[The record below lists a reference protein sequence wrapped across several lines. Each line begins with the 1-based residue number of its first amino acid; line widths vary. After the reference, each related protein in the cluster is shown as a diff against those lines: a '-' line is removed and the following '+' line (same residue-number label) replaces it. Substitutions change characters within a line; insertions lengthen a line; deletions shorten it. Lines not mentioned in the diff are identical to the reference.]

1 MDIMDQGRRSFL
13 HAGSAGVIAAAG
25 LALAGCGKGA
35 GGEKDVGAVED
46 LMREHGVLRR
56 ALFAYTEA
64 AARLRANGGATSSVT
79 VDAGALKRA
88 ATLFRTFGEDYHERL
103 LEEAHIFPAI
113 RKLQG
118 PVAAYPDVLTAQ
130 HQRGRE
136 ITDYILGVT
145 GRGAIGTAD
154 REPMARA
161 METLV
166 RMYRAHAAH
175 EDTVVFT
182 AWKQALSG
190 HELEEMGDKFEEI
203 EHRQFGKD
211 GFDDAVHQIA
221 DIEQALGLADIA
233 QFTAPPPPG

>member
-1 MDIMDQGRRSFL
+1 MNTPDQSRRTFL
-13 HAGSAGVIAAAG
+13 HLGSGGMVAATG
-25 LALAGCGKGA
+25 LALTGC

-46 LMREHGVLRR
+46 LMREHGILRR

-64 AARLRANGGATSSVT
+64 TTRLRDGAAL
-79 VDAGALKRA
+79 VDAGALRRA
-88 ATLFRTFGEDYHERL
+88 AMLFRTFGEDYHERL

-118 PVAAYPDVLTAQ
+118 PVAAYADVLTAQ

-145 GRGAIGTAD
+145 GRGTIGVAE

-166 RMYRAHAAH
+166 HMYRVHAAH

-203 EHRQFGKD
+203 EHQQFGKD
-211 GFDDAVHQIA
+211 GFDDAAHQIA

-233 QFTAPPPPG
+233 QFTAPVITAPAPA

>member
-1 MDIMDQGRRSFL
+1 MDTVDQRRRSFL
-13 HAGSAGVIAAAG
+13 HTGSAGVVTAAG
-25 LALAGCGKGA
+25 LALAGCGTGS
-35 GGEKDVGAVED
+35 EKDVGAVED

-64 AARLRANGGATSSVT
+64 ATGLRGAAT
-79 VDAGALKRA
+79 VDAGAIRRA

-103 LEEAHIFPAI
+103 LEEAHIFPAV
-113 RKLQG
+113 RKLHG

-145 GRGAIGTAD
+145 GKGAIGTAN

-190 HELEEMGDKFEEI
+190 HELDEMGDKFEEI
-203 EHRQFGKD
+203 EHQQFGKD

-233 QFTAPPPPG
+233 RFTAPPPLG

>member
-1 MDIMDQGRRSFL
+1 MDIMDQSRRSFL
-13 HAGSAGVIAAAG
+13 HAGSAGAVAAAG
-25 LALAGCGKGA
+25 LALAGCGQGA
-35 GGEKDVGAVED
+35 GSEKDVGAVED

-56 ALFAYTEA
+56 VLFAYTEA
-64 AARLRANGGATSSVT
+64 ATGLRGAAT

-118 PVAAYPDVLTAQ
+118 PVAASPDVLTAQ

-145 GRGAIGTAD
+145 GKGAIGTAD

-166 RMYRAHAAH
+166 RMYRVHAAH

-190 HELEEMGDKFEEI
+190 HELDEMGDKFEEI
-203 EHRQFGKD
+203 ERQQFGKD

-233 QFTAPPPPG
+233 QFTAPSPLR